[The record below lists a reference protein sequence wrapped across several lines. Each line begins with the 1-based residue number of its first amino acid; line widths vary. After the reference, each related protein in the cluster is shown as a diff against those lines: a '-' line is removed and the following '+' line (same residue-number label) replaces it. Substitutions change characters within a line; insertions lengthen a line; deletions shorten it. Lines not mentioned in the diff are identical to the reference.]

1 MAVTTET
8 NKNTLNLISS
18 YVINKGVMTLHKP
31 RPKFVE
37 GDKALFLSEIEL
49 GGNEMLLVTLGFESE
64 EKKVEVEVSVTFKI
78 LFISITAK
86 LEHVEK
92 TFKTKASCRVSN
104 NFSYKIS
111 FFIACRLNPI
121 RNIFKKQNILKM

>member
-8 NKNTLNLISS
+8 NKNALNLISS

-49 GGNEMLLVTLGFESE
+49 GGNEMLLVTLEFESE

-78 LFISITAK
+78 LFIPITAK
-86 LEHVEK
+86 LEHIEK

-104 NFSYKIS
+104 NFSYKNSSLLSVEVSHWKHKKPRS
-111 FFIACRLNPI
+111 F
-121 RNIFKKQNILKM
+121 